1 VLRAGS
7 LRSIMLR
14 LTISGSMYLDYSKR
28 HWRLALRRNNAA
40 NGRVEARMLAGSS
53 LQWFGRTDQGEDGE
67 ITGPCTMR
75 TSSIDVPSISRSP
88 PSKSSLD
95 AGVKYS
101 CKGIYVSSISPRH
114 FLCWM
119 VVCRDQ
125 CCVSPSIKDRA
136 GTLSFPLPVSFIS
149 RLFTFLS
156 PPRPKP

>member
-1 VLRAGS
+1 MFRSPCWRCSLGVCVLRGGS

-53 LQWFGRTDQGEDGE
+53 LQWFGKTDQGEGGE

-75 TSSIDVPSISRSP
+75 TSSIDVPSISCLP

-101 CKGIYVSSISPRH
+101 CKDIYVSSTNLPTS
-114 FLCWM
+114 
-119 VVCRDQ
+119 
-125 CCVSPSIKDRA
+125 
-136 GTLSFPLPVSFIS
+136 LPVVDSGLQGSMLYKSIH
-149 RLFTFLS
+149 
-156 PPRPKP
+156 